1 MATQKPFPQ
10 AGFLRQLELLVES
23 ASGTAHTS
31 LPPVLAPML
40 VASDGSGAA
49 TPAVAHLIQLLK
61 ARKAMLTAALDTEL
75 AADELR
81 RYQKFSKPGQPSPHI
96 VFLRQKQAAARQAS
110 NQSKQSF
117 IKAAAA
123 FVKEPVSR
131 FRRGCLWR
139 FSPPGGSM
147 PTCPRNIPPR
157 PSRADSC
164 MKSG

>member
-23 ASGTAHTS
+23 SSGAAHAS
-31 LPPVLAPML
+31 LPPALGHML
-40 VASDGSGAA
+40 LASDGSGTATRAA
-49 TPAVAHLIQLLK
+49 AHLIQLLK
-61 ARKAMLTAALDTEL
+61 ARKAMLQADLDTEL

-96 VFLRQKQAAARQAS
+96 VFLRQKQAAARHAR

-123 FVKEPVSR
+123 FVRDAGIE
-131 FRRGCLWR
+131 
-139 FSPPGGSM
+139 
-147 PTCPRNIPPR
+147 IPPR
-157 PSRADSC
+157 VSLEVFATGWIDANLPAELPPST
-164 MKSG
+164 